1 MPKVPYATRR
11 DGWEVARTTTKGDVV
26 FIDPTYLGVQVYGG
40 SKDNVT
46 SRDANDVKEAIK
58 KLVDLAKTAIEKGFS
73 IVYTNEF
80 SDKSKAKKGGLSQ
93 EQYADIWNEA
103 MRQIWQEV
111 GQENASIAYVDRGK
125 KDAAD
130 VLIVIG
136 KARDVLEQAI
146 KNVRSGENTRT
157 QTANR
162 STTSD
167 TTTIANPGAEVKR
180 NVDPQETSARQ
191 KDAHG
196 IYPDASE
203 DIARASIGRRRQ
215 TEYSGI
221 IAKYR
226 PNLRKAHCQ
235 PHNAYTGA
243 QTNLFPYHET
253 SYVCDYVT
261 YNTRSRKPLAIE
273 RAVCYIIRGK
283 RSRKDFICGTNTWT
297 GSWHNSP
304 SRG

>member
-1 MPKVPYATRR
+1 MQA
-11 DGWEVARTTTKGDVV
+11 
-26 FIDPTYLGVQVYGG
+26 YGG

-146 KNVRSGENTRT
+146 KNVRRNEKTRT
-157 QTANR
+157 QNANR
-162 STTSD
+162 AVPSD
-167 TTTIANPGAEVKR
+167 APTIANPAEEV
-180 NVDPQETSARQ
+180 NNEVDPQATSASRRTRT
-191 KDAHG
+191 
-196 IYPDASE
+196 ASP
-203 DIARASIGRRRQ
+203 RRVQEHR
-215 TEYSGI
+215 
-221 IAKYR
+221 
-226 PNLRKAHCQ
+226 
-235 PHNAYTGA
+235 
-243 QTNLFPYHET
+243 T
-253 SYVCDYVT
+253 SLH
-261 YNTRSRKPLAIE
+261 R
-273 RAVCYIIRGK
+273 
-283 RSRKDFICGTNTWT
+283 
-297 GSWHNSP
+297 
-304 SRG
+304 

>member
-26 FIDPTYLGVQVYGG
+26 FIDPTYLGVQAYGG

-130 VLIVIG
+130 VVIAIG

-146 KNVRSGENTRT
+146 KNVRRDEKTRT
-157 QTANR
+157 QNANR
-162 STTSD
+162 ATPSD
-167 TTTIANPGAEVKR
+167 TTTIANPNAEV
-180 NVDPQETSARQ
+180 NNEVDPQATSARQ

-196 IYPDASE
+196 VYPDASG
-203 DIARASIGRRRQ
+203 DIARASIGGRRQ
-215 TEYSGI
+215 AEYRGI
-221 IAKYR
+221 IAKHR
-226 PNLRKAHCQ
+226 PNLQQAHCQ

-261 YNTRSRKPLAIE
+261 YNTRSRMPLAIE